1 MRSKDNSPHSSV
13 TVEQSGHMPL
23 KTNNNTRK
31 KNTETS
37 LLRVVNSENKKR
49 AHIRSAQMS
58 MNELHRLGSVL
69 ARNEQGIIVSA
80 ELKGHQITNVALEY
94 LISVIA
100 IFQMMDW
107 MFLLNYLICRSS
119 F

>member
-1 MRSKDNSPHSSV
+1 MRSKDNSPPSSV
-13 TVEQSGHMPL
+13 TGEPSGHRPL

-49 AHIRSAQMS
+49 SHIRSAQVS

-69 ARNEQGIIVSA
+69 VRNEQGIIVSA